1 VLNRKN
7 RRHLG
12 LLVPSSDNVME
23 SDLWHRLP
31 TKVALHV
38 ARMYM
43 ESTTVAGEEKMLQE
57 ELGPAARR
65 LSSVRPELAIFGCTS
80 AAALHG
86 LDGDAEIARQVSE
99 TTGCSCIT
107 VIQAALE
114 EIRRVDAQ
122 SLFLVTPYVAEITK
136 RMMNTFIEAG
146 LPVIGADGLGLD
158 DDLSIGKIQPNEIKE
173 YVLDTVRQKAKTQP
187 DSVFIS
193 CNTFRAFEVAEELE
207 NELEIPIITSNRSVF
222 RVIQRYLNM
231 DV

>member
-1 VLNRKN
+1 MED

-23 SDLWHRLP
+23 ADLCHRLS
-31 TKVALHV
+31 TNVALHV
-38 ARMYM
+38 ARMYL

-86 LDGDAEIARQVSE
+86 LDGDAEIALQV
-99 TTGCSCIT
+99 TKATGCRCIT
-107 VIQAALE
+107 VVQAALE
-114 EIRRVDAQ
+114 EIRRFKTQ

-136 RMMNTFIEAG
+136 RLMETFIEAG
-146 LPVIGADGLGLD
+146 LPVTGAEGLGLD
-158 DDLSIGKIQPNEIKE
+158 DDLSIGKVQPNEIME
-173 YVLDTVRQKAKTQP
+173 YVINIVRQQAKTPP

-193 CNTFRAFEVAEELE
+193 CTTFRAFEVAEELE
-207 NELEIPIITSNRSVF
+207 KELGIPVITSNRSVF
-222 RVIQRYLNM
+222 HVIQRYLNM
-231 DV
+231 DG